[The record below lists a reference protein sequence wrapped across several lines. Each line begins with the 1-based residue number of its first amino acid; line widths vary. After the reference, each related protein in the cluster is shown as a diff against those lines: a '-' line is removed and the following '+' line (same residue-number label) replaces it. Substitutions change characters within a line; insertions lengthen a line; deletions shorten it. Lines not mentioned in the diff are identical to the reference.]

1 MSPGGHWSLAGGPSE
16 RAQLAAILTR
26 PTRSARK
33 PPPLTAAAPPPS
45 HRGAGRMTVKLETA
59 PRDRRVPT
67 QNQAK
72 ACYMCAHSAA
82 PPSLPRPRH
91 APLRLRTHA
100 VSAPLYAAASPHSR
114 RLSRLLPAP
123 LLLSPSPRRLHPA
136 RREAARRHRHSRRP
150 CHPPPPVAVRYY
162 NSWHQCKCPLLER
175 TAWCG
180 GRLFTR
186 RPLRAGTTSPRTSRS
201 ASAEPLALPR
211 PEA

>member
-1 MSPGGHWSLAGGPSE
+1 
-16 RAQLAAILTR
+16 
-26 PTRSARK
+26 
-33 PPPLTAAAPPPS
+33 
-45 HRGAGRMTVKLETA
+45 MTVKLETA

-82 PPSLPRPRH
+82 PLSLPRPRH

-100 VSAPLYAAASPHSR
+100 VSAPLCAAASPHSR

-123 LLLSPSPRRLHPA
+123 SPPLPVSAASAPCTPRSRPSPPPLTATLPPSSPRRCQVLQLLA
-136 RREAARRHRHSRRP
+136 
-150 CHPPPPVAVRYY
+150 PVQVLA
-162 NSWHQCKCPLLER
+162 LLER